1 MPRSSCIHRTFPP
14 SGPLDGARRCSLEE
28 STLGP
33 PPESSRSSFSTQWC
47 CRSCLLPATVGGAR
61 PRGGWCSSAIARL
74 QGFSSCSPAAISRQW
89 SSRRMSTS
97 LVVERS
103 EPDCGLPPPPRP
115 QLQGC
120 SSSSLGWK
128 ARPSWGPA
136 FHMGW
141 RPASSFSIRGRRAF
155 TSLAEEANFGYVGP
169 AGCRHRQLSHVW
181 LLGLDGF
188 GTASGAASCRLVGA
202 WLFVHRT
209 DDSRAVRRFATSTA
223 SPAPPA
229 ALL

>member
-1 MPRSSCIHRTFPP
+1 VEV
-14 SGPLDGARRCSLEE
+14 GA
-28 STLGP
+28 
-33 PPESSRSSFSTQWC
+33 
-47 CRSCLLPATVGGAR
+47 LLPSLGFKDFHHAAQ
-61 PRGGWCSSAIARL
+61 L
-74 QGFSSCSPAAISRQW
+74 QSPASGHLEGCPPALWWREASRTAA
-89 SSRRMSTS
+89 S
-97 LVVERS
+97 
-103 EPDCGLPPPPRP
+103 PPPRP